1 MYNSRGVVL
10 KAFKR
15 IKLTVNE
22 GITRSSVT
30 HGPSEPSI
38 SNYTRNTVRIQGFYV
53 VPNLEFP
60 CNPRNGNRVMRSGE
74 GERDLLWLEALS
86 GGLKQRIRVWQVH
99 GVSSEGL
106 VKRNGDRLE
115 GSIQSG
121 WDGNLIVTIVSI

>member
-22 GITRSSVT
+22 GITRSLVT

-38 SNYTRNTVRIQGFYV
+38 SNYARNTVWIQGFNV

-60 CNPRNGNRVMRSGE
+60 
-74 GERDLLWLEALS
+74 
-86 GGLKQRIRVWQVH
+86 
-99 GVSSEGL
+99 
-106 VKRNGDRLE
+106 
-115 GSIQSG
+115 
-121 WDGNLIVTIVSI
+121 